1 MKKILI
7 TGANSYIGTSFEKWV
22 AQWPEEYSVDTLDM
36 IGDGW
41 RQKSFAGYDVVFH
54 VAGIAHVK
62 ETKRNHLLY
71 YKVNYDLAYET
82 AQKIIIKGVR
92 QFFLLSSMSVYII
105 EKGII
110 RADTF

>member
-1 MKKILI
+1 MK
-7 TGANSYIGTSFEKWV
+7 
-22 AQWPEEYSVDTLDM
+22 
-36 IGDGW
+36 GD
-41 RQKSFAGYDVVFH
+41 
-54 VAGIAHVK
+54 
-62 ETKRNHLLY
+62 KRNHLLY
-71 YKVNYDLAYET
+71 FKGIMTSLET